1 MGMHFEKIPKPAV
14 CCSVL
19 QCVAVCC
26 SVLQRVAACCSVFQ
40 CVLQRVAMCVAEC
53 CSVLQYVAVCCSVSY
68 LVCVLQCVAMCVA
81 VCVAVSPISYRLI
94 EHFCDDISQ
103 KSAIVRFY
111 CKVATHCNT
120 MPIFSVLQ
128 CGAVTVKSLDIPIWI
143 VKPLYLLKYAKIPT
157 QQFLE
162 MKNNLEGFLL

>member
-1 MGMHFEKIPKPAV
+1 
-14 CCSVL
+14 
-19 QCVAVCC
+19 
-26 SVLQRVAACCSVFQ
+26 
-40 CVLQRVAMCVAEC
+40 
-53 CSVLQYVAVCCSVSY
+53 
-68 LVCVLQCVAMCVA
+68 
-81 VCVAVSPISYRLI
+81 
-94 EHFCDDISQ
+94 
-103 KSAIVRFY
+103 
-111 CKVATHCNT
+111 